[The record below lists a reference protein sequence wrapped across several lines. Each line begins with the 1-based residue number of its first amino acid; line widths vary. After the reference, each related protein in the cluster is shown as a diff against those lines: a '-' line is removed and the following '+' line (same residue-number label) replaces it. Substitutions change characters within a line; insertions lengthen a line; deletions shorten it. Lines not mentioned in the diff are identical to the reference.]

1 MPPRF
6 SRLTFM
12 RLQESVYAN
21 ENHRLFN
28 RKIYQ
33 TFSFWFAAMLIPFVS
48 VRVMQNLDHLPIWEQ
63 RIEKK
68 RVRKMAFD
76 YMLKS
81 QAEKEKDLIEEFSD
95 F

>member
-12 RLQESVYAN
+12 RLKESHYTN
-21 ENHRLFN
+21 DHHRLHT
-28 RKIYQ
+28 RKLYQ
-33 TFSFWFAAMLIPFVS
+33 QFTFWGIAMLVPFIS
-48 VRVMQNLDHLPIWEQ
+48 VRVMQNLDHLPVWEQ

-68 RVRKMAFD
+68 RIRKMAFD